1 MLYVLWGPLVRHRG
15 FFFRKN
21 QPNLSRHT
29 IVKVEHNNN
38 KKNMLLEMHF
48 TKLKFSSAEEEE
60 DAKIAAAVCM
70 HHP

>member
-1 MLYVLWGPLVRHRG
+1 
-15 FFFRKN
+15 
-21 QPNLSRHT
+21 
-29 IVKVEHNNN
+29 
-38 KKNMLLEMHF
+38 MLLEMHF